1 MPLTKYHFANAVSAF
16 FEMPRDNARELLPS
30 HLLPLEVRHGQSVLQ
45 VTAFDFTDSLAG
57 PYKEIYLAVIVPPLV
72 RHGGAMPKSAL
83 FPFMLA
89 TTTKAAR
96 DHAIERWHLP
106 HYMKDVSIDFE
117 HTGKRVTV
125 KVRDEGGPVL
135 DLAISEHAWTKA
147 DDLYQSFMIKDAERF
162 KVDVRMAGRFT
173 QHEEESGELTMHDHP
188 VCSRIRVDEIASYPF
203 REIWMKDGVQT
214 FQELEPM

>member
-1 MPLTKYHFANAVSAF
+1 MPLTQYHFANVVSAF

-30 HLLPLEVRHGQSVLQ
+30 HLQPLEIRHGQSVLQ
-45 VTAFDFTDSLAG
+45 VTAFEFTKSLVG
-57 PYKEIYLAVIVPPLV
+57 PYKEIYLAVLVPPV
-72 RHGGAMPKSAL
+72 VHQGGTMPKSAL

-89 TTTKAAR
+89 TTTTPAR
-96 DHAIERWHLP
+96 EHAIERWHLP

-125 KVRDEGGPVL
+125 RVEDAGSPVL
-135 DLAISEHAWTKA
+135 DFAISEHAWTTA
-147 DDLYQSFMIKDAERF
+147 DDLYQSFMIKDAERY

-173 QHEEESGELTMHDHP
+173 QHEEETGELTMREHP
-188 VCSRIRVDEIASYPF
+188 LCARIRIDEVSSYPF

-214 FQELEPM
+214 FRELELM